1 MLEEIEKEMTYIE
14 LLEADLEKYKNN
26 EPDSPYIQRLEK
38 QIDKYYDSL
47 DIKPS
52 KARKT
57 K

>member
-1 MLEEIEKEMTYIE
+1 MNAYMLEEVEKEMTYIE

-47 DIKPS
+47 S
-52 KARKT
+52 R
-57 K
+57 